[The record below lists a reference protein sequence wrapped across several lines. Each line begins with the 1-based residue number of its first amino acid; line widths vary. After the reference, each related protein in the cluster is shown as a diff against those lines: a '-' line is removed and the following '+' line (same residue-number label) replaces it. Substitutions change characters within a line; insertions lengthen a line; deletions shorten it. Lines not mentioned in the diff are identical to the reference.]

1 MRDARQSSPLESE
14 ACAKRKGA
22 RCGIS
27 AHIYTIFVVMIAE
40 GETSRVG
47 SLIPC
52 DGEEILHTK
61 GKANIGKL
69 RLLLCQVIS
78 NGNSM
83 RFSMLL
89 LVHNASTLPAS

>member
-14 ACAKRKGA
+14 ACAKREGA

-27 AHIYTIFVVMIAE
+27 AHVYTVFVVMIAE
-40 GETSRVG
+40 GETSRVS
-47 SLIPC
+47 SLISS

-69 RLLLCQVIS
+69 RLLLRQVVS
-78 NGNSM
+78 QADVSK
-83 RFSMLL
+83 RR
-89 LVHNASTLPAS
+89 